1 MNVQRPGKRVSIRD
15 VARAASTSVSTVS
28 RVISNPSYPVSREL
42 RERIQKAI
50 KELNYAPDSA
60 AQMLKKGFNNILG
73 LILRDIANPYF
84 GEIAKGVTE
93 QAMKKG
99 FLCFVCNTERNVEN
113 EIHYLELFWRH
124 KVKGVILAGGGID
137 VRSYRSILHRYIA
150 RSHQYGIRIVGLAP
164 QILDLPLVTIDYQKA
179 AQTILQYLI
188 ERGHRRIAMISGMET
203 VLTSREHF
211 KGYREVMEMHR
222 IPFDASLFL
231 YGDFTEQEGYDCAR
245 RLDIKGKGITAI
257 ACGSDAIAL
266 GVIHYLSEQG
276 IRVPEDVSIIGIGDI
291 PQSKFTVPP
300 LTTLHVP
307 RYEMGVRAVDMIT
320 RTEEPMLGEK
330 VLFTPSLMERK
341 SVIPLKRGIHE

>member
-1 MNVQRPGKRVSIRD
+1 VQRPGKRISIRD
-15 VARAASTSVSTVS
+15 VAKAASTSVSTVS
-28 RVISNPSYPVSREL
+28 RVISNPTYPVSPEL

-50 KELNYAPDSA
+50 KELNYSPDSA

-99 FLCFVCNTERNVEN
+99 ILCFVCNTERNVEN

-137 VRSYRSILHRYIA
+137 VRSYRTILQRYVA

-179 AQTILQYLI
+179 AFTILQYLM
-188 ERGHRRIAMISGMET
+188 ERGRRRIAMISGMET
-203 VLTSREHF
+203 VLTTREHLE
-211 KGYREVMEMHR
+211 GYREALKMR
-222 IPFDASLFL
+222 GIPFDGSLFL
-231 YGDFTEQEGYDCAR
+231 CGDFTEQEGYDCAR
-245 RLDIKGKGITAI
+245 KLDIEGKGITAI
-257 ACGSDAIAL
+257 ACGSDAIAI
-266 GVIHYLSEQG
+266 GVIHYLSERG

-291 PQSKFTVPP
+291 PHSKFMVPP

-307 RYEMGVRAVDMIT
+307 RYEMGVRAVEMIT
-320 RTEEPMLGEK
+320 RPEEPMRGEK
-330 VLFTPSLMERK
+330 ILFTPTLMERK
-341 SVIPLKRGIHE
+341 SVATLKGGLSP